1 MQALVNGLDTSCCP
15 HLESWLK
22 FGEESLNRVRRGFT
36 VNASLSEHNQISQVN
51 VLQQMEH
58 IASYPFIQERLK
70 NNQLR
75 IHGWW
80 FDIANADVYCYESEQ
95 NQFILIDEK
104 EAKLIL
110 ERL

>member
-1 MQALVNGLDTSCCP
+1 MGRLDSY
-15 HLESWLK
+15 
-22 FGEESLNRVRRGFT
+22 
-36 VNASLSEHNQISQVN
+36 EHNQISQVN

-58 IASYPFIQERLK
+58 ITSYPFIRDRLEK
-70 NNQLR
+70 KQLR

-80 FDIANADVYCYESEQ
+80 FDIAKADVYCYEKDL

-110 ERL
+110 ERLN